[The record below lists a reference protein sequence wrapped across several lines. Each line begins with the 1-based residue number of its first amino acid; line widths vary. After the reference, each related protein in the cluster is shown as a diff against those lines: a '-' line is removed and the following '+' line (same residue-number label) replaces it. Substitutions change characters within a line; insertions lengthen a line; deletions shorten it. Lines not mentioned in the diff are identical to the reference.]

1 ISFGGDLF
9 IGYLMGKYWSRKKS
23 IFESIKGVLTFIIKI
38 PFIALA
44 SKTSKRDD
52 YIGIVVD
59 KAMIEIGKAKKFL
72 NVVNFLRFGPVLYC
86 LNFGWI
92 HRKAFR

>member
-1 ISFGGDLF
+1 
-9 IGYLMGKYWSRKKS
+9 M
-23 IFESIKGVLTFIIKI
+23 TFIVKI

-52 YIGIVVD
+52 CIGVVVD
-59 KAMIEIGKAKKFL
+59 KATIEVGKVEKFL
-72 NVVNFLRFGPVLYC
+72 NVVDFLRFGPVLYC

-92 HRKAFR
+92 HGKAFR